1 VVVIIADDQY
11 RLFELVYRCLCFL
24 SRSSGD
30 QDMDVGSAAFH
41 AGRSEKS
48 VPEDATVSDRS
59 YATSKE

>member
-1 VVVIIADDQY
+1 MLVPIADGQY
-11 RLFELVYRCLCFL
+11 RLLELVYRCMRLF

-30 QDMDVGSAAFH
+30 QDMDVGSTTFH